1 MILIASG
8 GKIAIYDFHCFRLS
22 FYENINFSRLSIIRK
37 SFYISLRFYFLRC
50 LSFNFTYEKINFILE
65 FGDASRLNQAIQVV
79 EAIDKNIE
87 SLIFGLGHGTRIID
101 GNYLYYSE
109 MTDSPRLLINSQ
121 YDVEVGYLH
130 LLARFGILYMY
141 FISLNS

>member
-1 MILIASG
+1 MKKLISFRVRRRESFKPSNSG
-8 GKIAIYDFHCFRLS
+8 G
-22 FYENINFSRLSIIRK
+22 
-37 SFYISLRFYFLRC
+37 
-50 LSFNFTYEKINFILE
+50 
-65 FGDASRLNQAIQVV
+65 G
-79 EAIDKNIE
+79 AIDKNIE
-87 SLIFGLGHGTRIID
+87 ILIFGLGHGTRIID

>member
-1 MILIASG
+1 M
-8 GKIAIYDFHCFRLS
+8 
-22 FYENINFSRLSIIRK
+22 
-37 SFYISLRFYFLRC
+37 
-50 LSFNFTYEKINFILE
+50 
-65 FGDASRLNQAIQVV
+65 V

-130 LLARFGILYMY
+130 LLARFGILGICILLVLIVKSPQSISHFFWF
-141 FISLNS
+141 FIIPFTGSSLWNCACKRNTWFKFIKDRRKKI